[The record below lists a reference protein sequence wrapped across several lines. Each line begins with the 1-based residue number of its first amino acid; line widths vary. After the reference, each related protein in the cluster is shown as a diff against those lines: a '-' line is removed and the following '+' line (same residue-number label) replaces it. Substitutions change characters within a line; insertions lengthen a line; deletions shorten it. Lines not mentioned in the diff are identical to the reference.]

1 MSDLTNLLRQ
11 YQRRAEFAQ
20 QVNDAVLNLK
30 RQTAANSAT
39 AGTDTTEFLAN
50 ALDYLIRRL
59 NKDRPEG
66 GKVVPDEVVHDLSAH
81 VTDGGPYFKDDLA
94 ATLEALKHTSIDTDH
109 WRTLEQICTVADRA
123 ASASYRRLRR
133 R

>member
-1 MSDLTNLLRQ
+1 MSDLTHLLRQ

-20 QVNDAVLNLK
+20 QVNDAVLDLK
-30 RQTAANSAT
+30 RRTAAGPVDVGA
-39 AGTDTTEFLAN
+39 DTTEFLAN

-59 NKDRPEG
+59 DEGRPDG
-66 GKVVPDEVVHDLSAH
+66 AKVVPEEVVQDLSAH
-81 VTDGGPYFKDDLA
+81 ATEGSPYFKDDLA
-94 ATLEALKHTSIDTDH
+94 ATLDALKHTRIGTGH